1 MVSSERTKLMSAQTT
16 QSEYLVICRGSCDE
30 NLSADDIQNITD
42 QFYAWYGRL
51 ITEGKIKAG
60 HRLRDEGKI
69 VAARKT
75 ITDGPFA
82 ESKEEIGGYWF
93 ILANSL
99 EEAAQ
104 IATGNPCLDYGITIE
119 VRPLFRS

>member
-1 MVSSERTKLMSAQTT
+1 VAPPRRVRQALSHEHTDRSIRVSGNLS
-16 QSEYLVICRGSCDE
+16 GSWDE
-30 NLSADDIQNITD
+30 NPSADDIHNITD

-51 ITEGKIKAG
+51 ITEGKIKAD
-60 HRLRDEGKI
+60 HRLR
-69 VAARKT
+69 
-75 ITDGPFA
+75 DGPFA

-104 IATGNPCLDYGITIE
+104 IATVDYGIITE
-119 VRPLFRS
+119 VRSRFRSCLGESGEEL

>member
-1 MVSSERTKLMSAQTT
+1 MSAQPN
-16 QSEYLVICRGSCDE
+16 QSEYLVISRGRWNED
-30 NLSADDIQNITD
+30 LSADTIQNITD

-69 VAARKT
+69 VAAKNT
-75 ITDGPFA
+75 ITDGPYA

-104 IATGNPCLDYGITIE
+104 IAAGNPCLDYGILTE

>member
-1 MVSSERTKLMSAQTT
+1 MNTAREAMSTQTT
-16 QSEYLVICRGSCDE
+16 QSEYLVISRGSWDKS
-30 NLSADDIQNITD
+30 LSADDIQILTD

-69 VAARKT
+69 VAGKTT

-82 ESKEEIGGYWF
+82 ESKEVIGGFWF

-99 EEAAQ
+99 EEAAE
-104 IATGNPCLDYGITIE
+104 IATGNPSLDHGIITE
-119 VRPLFRS
+119 VRPLFS